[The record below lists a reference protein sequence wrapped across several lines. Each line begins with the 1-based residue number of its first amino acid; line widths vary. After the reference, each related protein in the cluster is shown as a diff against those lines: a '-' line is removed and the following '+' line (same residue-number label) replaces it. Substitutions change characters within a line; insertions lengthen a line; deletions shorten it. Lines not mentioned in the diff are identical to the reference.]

1 MTEECKDF
9 IRKCLKKDPEERLGA
24 KGGLEEITSH
34 PWFSDIN
41 INDLIEK
48 KIQPEFKPKL
58 SKNQLDVSN
67 FEKQFTSEE
76 AAHSVLPQNVIKNIA
91 KNA

>member
-48 KIQPEFKPKL
+48 KI
-58 SKNQLDVSN
+58 
-67 FEKQFTSEE
+67 
-76 AAHSVLPQNVIKNIA
+76 
-91 KNA
+91 